1 MYRFMSRFELA
12 YQKAYEVLDSM
23 SHQFKM
29 VVSTTDV
36 LKTVEKLKNIDIKYA
51 EFDFAK
57 LDDDSSKERYS
68 RYGAAMYVSPE
79 GENRE
84 AQILLNS
91 RETIEMQRFSLVHE
105 LGHLM
110 LDNMYQNDDGFLF
123 STHIDMDITSISDSD
138 MEGNDFLIGEQ
149 AANIFALLV
158 LIPDALLLKAIKIYD
173 SLDEIAKAFG
183 VEKSA
188 VVSRIMLGIKREA

>member
-1 MYRFMSRFELA
+1 MSRFELA

-57 LDDDSSKERYS
+57 LDDNSSKERYS
-68 RYGAAMYVSPE
+68 RYGAAMYVSPGE
-79 GENRE
+79 ENRE

-91 RETIEMQRFSLVHE
+91 RETIEMQRFSLIHE

-110 LDNMYQNDDGFLF
+110 LDNMYQNEDGFLF

-173 SLDEIAKAFG
+173 SLDDIAKAFG

>member
-1 MYRFMSRFELA
+1 MSRFELA